1 LAYRFKNRLILVF
14 GRFLV
19 NLYKPNYMYNLLVSP
34 QNVQASLQKH
44 VLADG
49 FDLTFDMEKS
59 KGVYIYDAKY
69 DRTLLDF
76 FTCFASVPLGYNHPK
91 MVNDEA
97 FKKNLMLAALT
108 NPSNS
113 DIYTTQY
120 AQFVETFDRV
130 GIPEYL
136 PHAFFIAG
144 GSLAIE
150 NALKVAMDWKV
161 QKNFAKG
168 YTKELGFKVI
178 HFENA
183 FHGRSGYTLSLTN
196 TQPVKTK
203 WFAKF
208 DWPRVS
214 FPKMNF
220 PYSDAGHEDLLRR
233 EELSIAQIKKAFEEN
248 KDDVCAIIIEP
259 VQSEGGDNHV
269 RKEFL
274 EKLRQLAD
282 ENEAMLIYDE
292 VQTGVGL
299 TGKFWCHE
307 HFGENARP
315 DILAFGKK
323 MQVCGI
329 LAGKKVD
336 EVENNVFNVSSR
348 INSTW
353 GGSLVDMVR
362 SSKIMEV
369 IAEDNL
375 CDNAA
380 QMGDYLQNSLK
391 EIAEQYPIIS
401 NVRGKGLLTAFD
413 FPSKTTRDEFIS
425 NGMKQ
430 NVMFL
435 GCGEQSIRFR
445 PALIIEEKHIDSGLE
460 ILKKICAEL

>member
-1 LAYRFKNRLILVF
+1 
-14 GRFLV
+14 
-19 NLYKPNYMYNLLVSP
+19 MYNLLVSP
-34 QNVQASLQKH
+34 ENVQASLQKH

-69 DRTLLDF
+69 NRTLLDF

-120 AQFVETFDRV
+120 AEFVETFARI

-178 HFENA
+178 HFEHA

-196 TQPVKTK
+196 TQPNKTK
-203 WFAKF
+203 WYAKF

-214 FPKMNF
+214 LPKIKF
-220 PYSDAGHEDLLRR
+220 PYSDSNHEDLLRR

-259 VQSEGGDNHV
+259 IQSEGGDNHV

-282 ENEAMLIYDE
+282 ENEAMLVYDE

-336 EVENNVFNVSSR
+336 EVENNVFHVPSR

-362 SSKIMEV
+362 SSKIME
-369 IAEDNL
+369 IIDEDKL

-380 QMGDYLQNSLK
+380 QMGDYLQTRLA
-391 EIAEQYPIIS
+391 EIAEKLPIIS

-413 FPSKTTRDEFIS
+413 FPDTTTRNKFIS
-425 NGMKQ
+425 KGMEQ

-435 GCGEQSIRFR
+435 GCGDQSIRFR
-445 PALIIEEKHIDSGLE
+445 PALIIEQKHIDDGLE
-460 ILKKICAEL
+460 ILEKICASL

>member
-1 LAYRFKNRLILVF
+1 
-14 GRFLV
+14 
-19 NLYKPNYMYNLLVSP
+19 MYNLQVSP
-34 QNVQASLQKH
+34 ENVQDTLSKH
-44 VLADG
+44 ILADG

-59 KGVYIYDAKY
+59 KGVYIYDSKHK
-69 DRTLLDF
+69 RTYLDF

-91 MVNDEA
+91 MINDEE

-113 DIYTTQY
+113 DIYTAQY
-120 AQFVETFDRV
+120 AQFVETFSRV

-161 QKNFAKG
+161 QKNFEKG
-168 YTKELGFKVI
+168 YTKERGFKVL
-178 HFENA
+178 HFEHA

-196 TQPVKTK
+196 TQPAKTK

-214 FPKMNF
+214 LPQINF
-220 PYSDAGHEDLLRR
+220 PYSDTNHEDLLNR
-233 EELSIAQIKKAFEEN
+233 EALSIAQIKKAFEVN

-259 VQSEGGDNHV
+259 IQSEGGDNHV
-269 RKEFL
+269 RREFL
-274 EKLRQLAD
+274 EQLRQLAD

-336 EVENNVFNVSSR
+336 EIEDNVFKVSSR

-362 SSKIMEV
+362 SSKIME
-369 IAEDNL
+369 IIEEDNL
-375 CDNAA
+375 CENAA
-380 QMGDYLQNSLK
+380 NMGEYLQNELLR
-391 EIAEQYPIIS
+391 IAAKNSIIS
-401 NVRGKGLLTAFD
+401 NVRGRGLLTAFD
-413 FPSKTTRDEFIS
+413 FVNKIKRDNFIKE
-425 NGMKQ
+425 GMKRD
-430 NVMFL
+430 VMFL
-435 GCGEQSIRFR
+435 GCGSSSIRFR
-445 PALIIEEKHIDSGLE
+445 PALIMDKDHIDEGLSVLE
-460 ILKKICAEL
+460 KILGIL

>member
-1 LAYRFKNRLILVF
+1 MNSPILA
-14 GRFLV
+14 
-19 NLYKPNYMYNLLVSP
+19 PE
-34 QNVQASLQKH
+34 NVHASLSKH

-49 FDLTFDMEKS
+49 FDLIFDMEKS
-59 KGVYIYDAKY
+59 KGVYIYDSKY

-97 FKKNLMLAALT
+97 FKKNLMLAALS

-120 AQFVETFDRV
+120 AEFVETFARV
-130 GIPEYL
+130 GIPDYL

-168 YTKELGFKVI
+168 YTKEIGFKVL

-214 FPKMNF
+214 VPYMKF
-220 PYSDAGHEDLLRR
+220 PYSENNHDDLLRR
-233 EELSIAQIKKAFEEN
+233 EALSIAQIKKAFEEN
-248 KDDVCAIIIEP
+248 KDDICAIIIEP

-274 EKLRQLAD
+274 EQLRVIAD

-299 TGKFWCHE
+299 SGKFWCHE
-307 HFGENARP
+307 HFGEKARP
-315 DILAFGKK
+315 DIIAFGKK

-329 LAGKKVD
+329 LAGKRVD

-362 SSKIMEV
+362 ASKIME
-369 IAEDNL
+369 IIEEDNL

-380 QMGDYLQNSLK
+380 EMGDYLQQQLINISHRH
-391 EIAEQYPIIS
+391 PVIS

-413 FPSKTTRDEFIS
+413 FPDKVRRDKFIDL
-425 NGMKQ
+425 GLQQ

-445 PALIIEEKHIDSGLE
+445 PALIIDQKNIDDGLQ
-460 ILKKICAEL
+460 ILENISAKL

>member
-1 LAYRFKNRLILVF
+1 
-14 GRFLV
+14 
-19 NLYKPNYMYNLLVSP
+19 MYNVLVSP
-34 QNVQASLQKH
+34 KDVQASLQKH

-69 DRTLLDF
+69 NRTLLDF

-91 MVNDEA
+91 MVNDDE
-97 FKKNLMLAALT
+97 FKKNLLLAALT

-136 PHAFFIAG
+136 PHAFFISG
-144 GSLAIE
+144 GALAIE

-161 QKNFAKG
+161 QKNFQRG
-168 YTKELGFKVI
+168 YTKEKGFKVI
-178 HFENA
+178 HFEQA

-214 FPKMNF
+214 VPKINF
-220 PYSDAGHEDLLRR
+220 PYTDANHEDLLKR
-233 EELSIAQIKKAFEEN
+233 EALSIAQIKKAFEVNE
-248 KDDVCAIIIEP
+248 DDICAIIIEP
-259 VQSEGGDNHV
+259 IQSEGGDNHV

-274 EKLRQLAD
+274 EQLRILAD
-282 ENEAMLIYDE
+282 ENEALLIYDE

-307 HFGENARP
+307 HFGEKARP

-329 LAGKKVD
+329 LASTRVD
-336 EVENNVFNVSSR
+336 DIENNVFHVPSR

-362 SSKIMEV
+362 STRILE
-369 IAEDNL
+369 IIEEDNL
-375 CDNAA
+375 CEKAA
-380 QMGDYLQNSLK
+380 ENGEYLQDQLIK
-391 EIAEQYPIIS
+391 IS
-401 NVRGKGLLTAFD
+401 QQIPAIGNIRGKGLLTAFD
-413 FPSKTTRDEFIS
+413 FPDKATRDNFIRR
-425 NGMKQ
+425 GMQ
-430 NVMFL
+430 HNVMFL
-435 GCGEQSIRFR
+435 GCGERTIRFR
-445 PALIIEEKHIDSGLE
+445 PALIIEKNHIDEGLT
-460 ILKKICAEL
+460 ILENICTKV

>member
-1 LAYRFKNRLILVF
+1 
-14 GRFLV
+14 
-19 NLYKPNYMYNLLVSP
+19 MYNLLVSP
-34 QNVQASLQKH
+34 ENVQAALTKH

-91 MVNDEA
+91 MVNDEE
-97 FKKNLMLAALT
+97 FKKNLMLAAMT

-120 AQFVETFDRV
+120 AQFVEMFDKV
-130 GIPEYL
+130 GIPDYL
-136 PHAFFIAG
+136 PHAFFISG

-168 YTKELGFKVI
+168 YTKEKGFQVI
-178 HFENA
+178 HFEHA

-196 TQPVKTK
+196 TQPIKTK

-214 FPKMNF
+214 TPYMNF
-220 PYSDAGHEDLLRR
+220 PYSDSNHEDLLRR
-233 EELSIAQIKKAFEEN
+233 EELSIAQIKKAFEDN

-259 VQSEGGDNHV
+259 VQSEGGDNHL
-269 RKEFL
+269 RKEFM

-282 ENEAMLIYDE
+282 ENEALLIYDE
-292 VQTGVGL
+292 IQTGVGL

-315 DILAFGKK
+315 DIIAFGKK

-329 LAGKKVD
+329 LAGKRID
-336 EVENNVFNVSSR
+336 EVENNVFKVSSR

-362 SSKIMEV
+362 SSKIMEI

-380 QMGDYLQNSLK
+380 KMGDYLQDQLAA
-391 EIAEQYPIIS
+391 IAEKHSSITNI
-401 NVRGKGLLTAFD
+401 RGKGLLTAFD
-413 FPSKTTRDEFIS
+413 FPNKDMRDKFVDIGLE
-425 NGMKQ
+425 N

-435 GCGEQSIRFR
+435 GCGEKSIRFR
-445 PALIIEEKHIDSGLE
+445 PALIIEQKHIDEGLE
-460 ILKKICAEL
+460 ILQKIASDL